1 MAITHSP
8 KGLHMK
14 YRLRIAEMN
23 RDIDILR
30 IFDDYLTELRSQ
42 RSNDD
47 VSKGINRFEKEFV
60 QLRKEIDDLRHQM
73 HLHKMNLAA
82 LSREG
87 KVLDDETYKS
97 EDHEGLEKRYF
108 EQRKRFDQ
116 MREEFE
122 SFESKWF
129 K

>member
-1 MAITHSP
+1 MDGTHSP
-8 KGLHMK
+8 MSLHLK
-14 YRLRIAEMN
+14 YRLGIAEMN

-42 RSNDD
+42 KNNTEISA
-47 VSKGINRFEKEFV
+47 GIDHFEKEFV
-60 QLRKEIDDLRHQM
+60 RLRKEIDDLRHQM

-87 KVLDDETYKS
+87 KMLDDETYKS
-97 EDHEGLEKRYF
+97 EDHDGLAKRYF
-108 EQRKRFDQ
+108 ELRKRFDKV
-116 MREEFE
+116 REEFAT
-122 SFESKWF
+122 FESKWL